1 MFKRNR
7 IVYIILIFIVIAL
20 GISSRKFSELL
31 PIFLSKYLG
40 DTLWA
45 LMVFLIIGFIFNKK
59 STLFVGISAAFFTY
73 MIEISQLYHAPW
85 IDVIRNTTL
94 GGLILGFGF
103 LYSDIICY
111 TVGILIGILLEK
123 IYFIKNNN

>member
-7 IVYIILIFIVIAL
+7 IVYTILIFIVMGL
-20 GISSRKFSELL
+20 GISSRKFPEIL
-31 PIFLSKYLG
+31 PIFLAKYLG

-45 LMVFLIIGFIFNKK
+45 LMFFLIIGFIFNKK
-59 STLFVGISAAFFTY
+59 STLFVGISAVIFTY
-73 MIEISQLYHAPW
+73 SIEISQLYHAQW
-85 IDVIRNTTL
+85 IDTIRNTTL

-123 IYFIKNNN
+123 IYLIKNNN